1 MPRKTGT
8 MRREQFAATKRPAV
22 AGIIRQQQREQR
34 RSRRAY
40 AQAFDRRAVPA
51 TETTTE
57 A

>member
-8 MRREQFAATKRPAV
+8 LRRQQLGATKRPAV

-40 AQAFDRRAVPA
+40 AEAYDRRAPIA
-51 TETTTE
+51 PETTTE